1 MAKWP
6 KVAVEGLVAR
16 VASRGM
22 GAIVTTGQPSPTG
35 SHAARLRS
43 LLTATEHE
51 RDERSRRPVARTR
64 RDWIVDAA
72 CFTIAVA
79 GGIYVAG
86 ALLENGAEPSS
97 GAAAAIAAAG
107 VVSCFAIWFRRR
119 WPLGVALLAVILGG
133 VAPAASGASVI
144 ALFTVAVHRRWV
156 VAIAVVVLAIAL
168 LPVYFSIYPD
178 EIPFWVNVTLATGIQ
193 AAVVAWGMFIRSQ
206 RELMLA
212 LRERTRQAEAERDLR
227 LAQARSQE
235 RTRIAREMH
244 DVLAHRISLLSLH
257 AGALEVR
264 PDAPPAEIARAAGV
278 VRACAHAALED
289 LREVIGV
296 LRTDLPDGS
305 SERPQPTIAD
315 VADLVAESQAAGMAV
330 ALTRDVDERTLPA
343 ATGRTVYRIVQEG
356 LTNARKHAPSAA
368 VAVTIG
374 GAPSDGLEVE
384 IVSRRL
390 LAELGQPEI
399 PGGGAGLV
407 GLGERVTLA
416 GGRLEHGRA
425 KTGDYRLWAWLPWPA

>member
-1 MAKWP
+1 M
-6 KVAVEGLVAR
+6 
-16 VASRGM
+16 
-22 GAIVTTGQPSPTG
+22 I
-35 SHAARLRS
+35 
-43 LLTATEHE
+43 
-51 RDERSRRPVARTR
+51 
-64 RDWIVDAA
+64 
-72 CFTIAVA
+72 
-79 GGIYVAG
+79 
-86 ALLENGAEPSS
+86 
-97 GAAAAIAAAG
+97 
-107 VVSCFAIWFRRR
+107 
-119 WPLGVALLAVILGG
+119 
-133 VAPAASGASVI
+133 
-144 ALFTVAVHRRWV
+144 
-156 VAIAVVVLAIAL
+156 LAIAL
-168 LPVYFSIYPD
+168 LPVYFAIYPD
-178 EIPFWVNVTLATGIQ
+178 EIPFWVNVALAAGIQ
-193 AAVVAWGMFIRSQ
+193 AAVVGWGMFIRSQ

-212 LRERTRQAEAERDLR
+212 LRERTTRAEAERDLR
-227 LAQARSQE
+227 VAQARSQE

-278 VRACAHAALED
+278 VRTCAHAALED

-330 ALTRDVDERTLPA
+330 SLARDIDAQSLPV

-368 VAVTIG
+368 VVVTIG
-374 GAPSDGLEVE
+374 GAPAAGLTVE
-384 IVSRRL
+384 IVSRRP
-390 LAELGQPEI
+390 LAELGLPEI

-416 GGRLEHGRA
+416 GGRLEHGRSQ
-425 KTGDYRLWAWLPWPA
+425 TGDYRLWTWLPWPA